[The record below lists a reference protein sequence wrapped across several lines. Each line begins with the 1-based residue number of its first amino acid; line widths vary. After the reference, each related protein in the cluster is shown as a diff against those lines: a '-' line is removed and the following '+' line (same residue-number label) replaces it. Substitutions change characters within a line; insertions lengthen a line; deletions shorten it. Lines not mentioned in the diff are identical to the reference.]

1 MRSTVTALGLL
12 LAAPLAWADKVPN
25 DFRAEFEKT
34 FRPKRTYAVVVMEGV
49 PTTSIYGKEGKETAA
64 HYSIDIKDGRW
75 QTSSGLLDTSQVP
88 VDFLNKGEVMELDSI
103 SYKDD
108 RLDLRMV
115 SVEAH
120 KVTRTA
126 IIFKSE
132 KREPVATNFKFFF
145 PFKVKGASDAAAARQ
160 YVEAYLKPF
169 ATEQEARSF
178 SARMQGGGRPE
189 VTTPSRAGAT
199 APIGGLPATTTTR
212 KEIKPGMTQLEVI
225 EILGKPEKEVSFEN
239 KQRWTYPDLT
249 VIFENGKVKEVR
261 F

>member
-1 MRSTVTALGLL
+1 MRSILMPAALL
-12 LAAPLAWADKVPN
+12 LVAPAAWADKVPA

-34 FRPKRTYAVVVMEGV
+34 FRPKRTYAVVVKQGV
-49 PTTSIYGKEGKETAA
+49 PTTSIYGKEGKESAA

-75 QTSSGLLDTSQVP
+75 ETSSGLLDTSQVP

-108 RLDLRMV
+108 RLDVRMV

-120 KVTRTA
+120 KVTRGA
-126 IIFKSE
+126 SIFKTE

-145 PFKVKGASDAAAARQ
+145 PFKVKGAADAPAAVK
-160 YVEAYLKPF
+160 YVGEYLKPF
-169 ATEQEARSF
+169 PTEQEARTF
-178 SARMQGGGRPE
+178 AARMQGGHPE

-199 APIGGLPATTTTR
+199 APIGGVSGTTTK
-212 KEIKPGMTQLEVI
+212 KEIKVGMTPLDVI

>member
-1 MRSTVTALGLL
+1 MRSIQTAAVLL
-12 LAAPLAWADKVPN
+12 LAAPLAWADKVPA
-25 DFRAEFEKT
+25 DFRTEFEKT
-34 FRPKRTYAVVVMEGV
+34 FRPKRTYAVVVKEGV

-64 HYSIDIKDGRW
+64 HYSIDVKDGRW
-75 QTSSGLLDTSQVP
+75 ETSSGLLDTSQVP

-108 RLDLRMV
+108 RLDMRMV

-120 KVTRTA
+120 KVRRTA

-145 PFKVKGASDAAAARQ
+145 PFKVKGASDAPAALK
-160 YVEAYLKPF
+160 YVGEYLKPF
-169 ATEQEARSF
+169 ATEQEARALA
-178 SARMQGGGRPE
+178 ARMQGGAPD

-199 APIGGLPATTTTR
+199 APISGAATTTK
-212 KEIKPGMTQLEVI
+212 KEIKPGMTPLEVI

>member
-1 MRSTVTALGLL
+1 MRFNLISVALV
-12 LAAPLAWADKVPN
+12 LAAPFAWADKVPN

-34 FRPKRTYAVVVMEGV
+34 FRPKRTYAVVVKEGV
-49 PTTSIYGKEGKETAA
+49 PTTSVYGKEGKETAA

-75 QTSSGLLDTSQVP
+75 ETSSGLLDTSQVP

-108 RLDLRMV
+108 RLDMRLV

-145 PFKVKGASDAAAARQ
+145 PFKVKGASDVPAALK
-160 YVEAYLKPF
+160 YVGDYLKPF
-169 ATEQEARSF
+169 SAEDEARAF
-178 SARMQGGGRPE
+178 AARTHAGGGAD
-189 VTTPSRAGAT
+189 VTTPPRAGA
-199 APIGGLPATTTTR
+199 AATTK
-212 KEIKPGMTQLEVI
+212 KEIKPGMTPLEVI
-225 EILGKPEKEVSFEN
+225 DILGKPDKEVSFEN

>member
-1 MRSTVTALGLL
+1 MTAILAF
-12 LAAPLAWADKVPN
+12 AAPAAWADKVPA

-34 FRPKRTYAVVVMEGV
+34 FRPKRTYTVVVKEGV
-49 PTTSIYGKEGKETAA
+49 PTTSIYGKEGKESSA
-64 HYSIDIKDGRW
+64 HYSIDVKDGRW
-75 QTSSGLLDTSQVP
+75 ETSSGLLDTSQVP
-88 VDFLNKGEVMELDSI
+88 VDFLSKGEVMELDSI

-120 KVTRTA
+120 KVTRGA
-126 IIFKSE
+126 IIFKTE

-145 PFKVKGASDAAAARQ
+145 PFKVKGASDVPAAIQ
-160 YVEAYLKPF
+160 YVSEYLKPF
-169 ATEQEARSF
+169 PTEQEARAYA
-178 SARMQGGGRPE
+178 ARIQGGGRPD

-199 APIGGLPATTTTR
+199 APSSGASTTTK
-212 KEIKPGMTQLEVI
+212 KEIKPGMTPLEVI